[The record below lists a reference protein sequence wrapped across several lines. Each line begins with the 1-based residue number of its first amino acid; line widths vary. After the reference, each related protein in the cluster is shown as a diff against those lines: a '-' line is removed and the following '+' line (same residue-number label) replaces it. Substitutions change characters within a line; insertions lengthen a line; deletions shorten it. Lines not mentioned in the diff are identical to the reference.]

1 MTFSIL
7 DVGILSDDLTGACD
21 VAGYFV
27 PAVGPVRIC
36 MTPEAFRAADTRLSV
51 VNLQSRRM
59 SPDASR
65 MTSSRAGR
73 SLAGRRV
80 VFQKIDTAFRG
91 PVGAGLE
98 GLIQALGPRR
108 IFVAPAI
115 PRIGRITRGGLQYI
129 GGVPIHETEFGRDPA
144 WPIRSSDVRENI
156 ARSGSIVAEICDAE
170 TPADLVRV
178 VDEALQAPHV
188 LLVGSLGLAE
198 ALASRM
204 ARCVVTRSAP
214 RRADRVLVVSGSQY
228 ETSHLQLEAA
238 ARSRVLP
245 IVDVH
250 PERPTAWPPHPVD
263 TVIVRSTPERLC
275 PGCAE
280 NVVLDRL
287 TGSVASWILQHRPDA
302 LAIIGGETAF
312 DLLGRLGAT
321 GLWVH
326 GVFADVVS
334 YGTIQGGVLDGRPCM
349 LKGGSVG
356 PDDAVIQMLD
366 RFSSGGARSV
376 AP

>member
-1 MTFSIL
+1 MGGWRARSVTFSIL

-36 MTPEAFRAADTRLSV
+36 MTPEAFSAADTGLSV

-228 ETSHLQLEAA
+228 ETSHLQLEVA

-250 PERPTAWPPHPVD
+250 PEWPTA
-263 TVIVRSTPERLC
+263 
-275 PGCAE
+275 
-280 NVVLDRL
+280 
-287 TGSVASWILQHRPDA
+287 
-302 LAIIGGETAF
+302 
-312 DLLGRLGAT
+312 
-321 GLWVH
+321 
-326 GVFADVVS
+326 
-334 YGTIQGGVLDGRPCM
+334 
-349 LKGGSVG
+349 
-356 PDDAVIQMLD
+356 
-366 RFSSGGARSV
+366 
-376 AP
+376 